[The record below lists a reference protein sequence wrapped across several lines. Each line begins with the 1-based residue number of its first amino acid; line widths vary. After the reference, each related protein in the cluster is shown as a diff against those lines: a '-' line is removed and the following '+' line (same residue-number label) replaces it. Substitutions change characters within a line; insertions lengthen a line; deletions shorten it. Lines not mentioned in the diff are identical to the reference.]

1 MSSNPKAG
9 QLRDRSSNK
18 QLAEGELQ
26 LECDSG
32 AVSVMTADAGKQIA
46 LCVVRGI
53 PGRKA
58 QAVRMNRA
66 QASQLLDLLLKAL
79 AAGAPRHPSSGSSD
93 GDMSGMAGE
102 PQYGLKGRAAAE
114 YNRW

>member
-32 AVSVMTADAGKQIA
+32 AVSVMTADAGRQIA

-53 PGRKA
+53 PGRQA

-66 QASQLLDLLLKAL
+66 QAVQLLDLLLKAL
-79 AAGAPRHPSSGSSD
+79 AVDVPQRHPSSGST
-93 GDMSGMAGE
+93 G
-102 PQYGLKGRAAAE
+102 
-114 YNRW
+114 